1 MPKIMEITDLQIGD
15 YVALKVNP
23 INSYKVVGLNFN
35 EYKEKQILYIQSL
48 ATGAVIET
56 DNESLVGIKLTKDI
70 LKKNKWANDLYSI
83 LPIDENKYLQY
94 YWRENRL
101 RCIWNSVVEYEHYP
115 EGTDIIF
122 QCGNIKYVHELQHVL
137 KLCGLNDLAINFKI

>member
-23 INSYKVVGLNFN
+23 INPYKVVGLNFN

-94 YWRENRL
+94 YYFSKRL
-101 RCIWNSVVEYEHYP
+101 HNV
-115 EGTDIIF
+115 
-122 QCGNIKYVHELQHVL
+122 
-137 KLCGLNDLAINFKI
+137 